1 MLINLPTHNFKIFAL
16 KPFLNR
22 FYTPS
27 GQKSGLDQKT
37 AVFCGPGPGF
47 GRSGSRADR
56 LESRSFQKRQK
67 DRTGPDLRTLGIV
80 TVLQTILGN
89 FFFFIEFFFELIIP
103 TTTTE

>member
-1 MLINLPTHNFKIFAL
+1 MLINLPTHNFKIFAV

-27 GQKSGLDQKT
+27 GQKSGLDWSRPKT

-67 DRTGPDLRTLGIV
+67 DRTGPDLRTLVSGGKRV
-80 TVLQTILGN
+80 ATKACSRL
-89 FFFFIEFFFELIIP
+89 EDSSRR
-103 TTTTE
+103 

>member
-1 MLINLPTHNFKIFAL
+1 MLINLPTHNFKIFAV

-27 GQKSGLDQKT
+27 GQKSGLDWSRPKT

-67 DRTGPDLRTLGIV
+67 DRTGPDRRTLGIV

-89 FFFFIEFFFELIIP
+89 FFFFY
-103 TTTTE
+103 